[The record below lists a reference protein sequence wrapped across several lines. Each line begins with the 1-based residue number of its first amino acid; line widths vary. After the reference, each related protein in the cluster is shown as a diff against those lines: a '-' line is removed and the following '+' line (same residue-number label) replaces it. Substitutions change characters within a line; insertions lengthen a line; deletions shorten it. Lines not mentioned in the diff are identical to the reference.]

1 MAGPPQ
7 ALLVDSSACLPFAVI
22 SPLLSARLVC
32 RCRIRRCRDPWRPQ
46 RGGGGCRGP
55 HGGAVE
61 QRRVGLQC
69 LSINTKSIQ
78 VNKQHCRAESAFV
91 LQAWSYSEM
100 EKFRESSKSLTMD
113 EIQQEPEH
121 HVHAVGQSVA
131 PQSAAHEFQDRG
143 HGKPGQDGYTQSQR
157 RMLKKFQSRYLA
169 RKFFYLWAKMTF
181 GQVLPS
187 KARCLYGQKILHKA
201 FGEWKEQWAVCR
213 EKRLSLRADSHYR
226 HLLLNLIFKAWRT
239 YVCQQQGKRNRY
251 YVAESHAKRQT
262 LLRTWQHWL
271 LYVDVQRTKHG
282 MQSVALAF
290 RRRSCLC
297 ISWAVWRRQ
306 HYQKC
311 SGHKMNILALQYW
324 AQSLQFRAWLQWQEL
339 YLHSQ
344 NEKQKDTR
352 AVTHHQH
359 WELRRCMGA
368 WLGYLNLHRVKKRQ
382 NELAQEFHRSRR
394 LQRCFSHWQL
404 AWECRRRMHA
414 HGRDLEKQ
422 AARIA
427 LWRAFAHWKQYVVL
441 CVEEAQQCELA
452 EKHYKCH
459 LLELG
464 LKGLQ
469 QNVLDTRLQRMRAN
483 LSSCQHRV
491 TVLQKYWNCWK
502 SRLEEKEE
510 EQQQAL
516 TSVAHARYR
525 RVLMRQVF
533 DTWLLKTCKLQGYR
547 MGEKKAV
554 LHFQRRLLR
563 CSWSCWRGRAAARLE
578 EQEGLARA
586 GEHYSKQLLLKA
598 FCLWKQKTQERET
611 ERLKETKALRFH
623 CSKCLQQTWN
633 KWREYV
639 GHKREKWRKLV
650 KADLHYQHVLLGKTL
665 AAWKIYQQSIQCILY
680 QVAEKEE
687 QHTRLLLREVVCT
700 WRENAL
706 ALIHESEATTRADE
720 HYRRAILSKV
730 LLQWRDTA
738 WLRACHRHLK
748 VTAVL
753 EARKQ
758 LDLVRLQSLFLHW
771 KELMR
776 ESLMLRAQHHR
787 AAQHHQ
793 QHLLQ
798 KYLVK
803 WKHYH
808 QQCLGKKL
816 LQRRGDELMTHRLC
830 SASFSCWKT
839 RVFDAWLR
847 FAKGQQKKKDG
858 TEKVT
863 GAHHTAPLREGVT
876 CALRNTA
883 GIKQLQGQLH
893 TQPQLG
899 MQVTFKRPDANPETR
914 GHLSEEEPWPSKCRH
929 LPLHPAEGG
938 LVLPGL
944 KAIQGARL
952 PPRKPD
958 FPLESLES
966 KELLGLPF
974 TRSEV
979 PFQQTSVN
987 KCPAQTGNLMLTP
1000 HMEES
1005 TCQCL
1010 SQMDSAAHPHPS
1022 LTCASLPSWTQDM
1035 LRAGQGPELWSPAS
1049 FMSHLRAG
1057 SEERGG
1063 QPASGHKGAHSQDSQ
1078 QNSVE
1083 KKLAPNLQPHL
1094 LSSEAL
1100 VGKGSHQT
1108 AAEGEKREHRS
1119 REEMMERKVE
1129 VELWHIQQQM
1139 QYYYSRKQELKCC
1152 QQQAQILQ
1160 QWLEMSTQPG
1170 AQDGV
1175 QGVQEELGQLQV
1187 RISTLTRA
1195 QLAERQH
1202 VQALLARLR
1211 DIQRALQL

>member
-1 MAGPPQ
+1 
-7 ALLVDSSACLPFAVI
+7 
-22 SPLLSARLVC
+22 
-32 RCRIRRCRDPWRPQ
+32 
-46 RGGGGCRGP
+46 
-55 HGGAVE
+55 
-61 QRRVGLQC
+61 
-69 LSINTKSIQ
+69 
-78 VNKQHCRAESAFV
+78 
-91 LQAWSYSEM
+91 M
-100 EKFRESSKSLTMD
+100 EKFRGSSKSLMMD
-113 EIQQEPEH
+113 EIQQPPEH
-121 HVHAVGQSVA
+121 RVHAAVQSVA
-131 PQSAAHEFQDRG
+131 PQSATHEFQDRG
-143 HGKPGQDGYTQSQR
+143 HDKPGQDGYTQSQR

-169 RKFFYLWAKMTF
+169 RKFFYLWGKITF

-187 KARCLYGQKILHKA
+187 KARCLYDQKILQKA
-201 FGEWKEQWAVCR
+201 FGEWKEQWTLCR
-213 EKRLSLRADSHYR
+213 EKKLSLRADNHYR
-226 HLLLNLIFKAWRT
+226 HLLLNLIFKAWRA
-239 YVCQQQGKRNRY
+239 YVCQQQGKRNKY

-271 LYVDVQRTKHG
+271 VYVDVQRTKHG

-290 RRRSCLC
+290 RKRSCLG
-297 ISWAVWRRQ
+297 ISWAMWRRQ
-306 HYQKC
+306 YYQKC
-311 SGHKMNILALQYW
+311 SGHKMNILALQHW
-324 AQSLQFRAWLQWQEL
+324 AQSLQFRAWLQWREL
-339 YLHSQ
+339 YLHTQ
-344 NEKQKDTR
+344 NEKQKETR

-382 NELAQEFHRSRR
+382 NELAQEFHRSRTLR
-394 LQRCFSHWQL
+394 RCFSDWQL
-404 AWECRRRMHA
+404 SWECRRRMRA
-414 HGRDLEKQ
+414 HRRDLEKQ

-427 LWRAFAHWKQYVVL
+427 LWRVFAHWKHYVVL

-464 LKGLQ
+464 LKGLR
-469 QNVLDTRLQRMRAN
+469 QNVLDTRLQRMRTN

-491 TVLQKYWNCWK
+491 TVLQKYWNRWK

-533 DTWLLKTCKLQGYR
+533 DTWLLKTCQLQGYR
-547 MGEKKAV
+547 MGEKRAV
-554 LHFQRRLLR
+554 LHFQRQLLR
-563 CSWSCWRGRAAARLE
+563 CCWSCWRRRAAAHLE
-578 EQEGLARA
+578 EQEDLVRA
-586 GEHYSKQLLLKA
+586 GEHHSNQLLLKA
-598 FCLWKQKTQERET
+598 FCLWKQKAQERET
-611 ERLKETKALRFH
+611 ERFKETEALRFH

-639 GHKREKWRKLV
+639 GHQREKWRKLV
-650 KADLHYQHVLLGKTL
+650 QADLHYQHVLLGKTL
-665 AAWKIYQQSIQCILY
+665 AAWKIYQQNIQCILY
-680 QVAEKEE
+680 QVAEKEK
-687 QHTRLLLREVVCT
+687 QHTRLLLRQVVCT

-706 ALIHESEATTRADE
+706 ALIHETEATTRADE

-748 VTAVL
+748 VTAVV

-787 AAQHHQ
+787 AVQHHQ

-798 KYLVK
+798 KHLVK
-803 WKHYH
+803 WKSYH

-839 RVFDAWLR
+839 RLL
-847 FAKGQQKKKDG
+847 QQQWEKQKTVQALWHWSLSVQRKK
-858 TEKVT
+858 
-863 GAHHTAPLREGVT
+863 
-876 CALRNTA
+876 
-883 GIKQLQGQLH
+883 
-893 TQPQLG
+893 
-899 MQVTFKRPDANPETR
+899 QVTFKRPDVSPETR
-914 GHLSEEEPWPSKCRH
+914 GHSPEEEPWPSKCRH
-929 LPLHPAEGG
+929 LPLHPAVGG
-938 LVLPGL
+938 SVLCGL
-944 KAIQGARL
+944 NAFQRVRL

-966 KELLGLPF
+966 KELLGPPF

-987 KCPAQTGNLMLTP
+987 KCPAQPGNLMLTP
-1000 HMEES
+1000 HLEES
-1005 TCQCL
+1005 TCKCL
-1010 SQMDSAAHPHPS
+1010 SQVDNAAHPHPS
-1022 LTCASLPSWTQDM
+1022 LTCASLPLWTQDM
-1035 LRAGQGPELWSPAS
+1035 HRAGQGPELWSPAS
-1049 FMSHLRAG
+1049 FMSHMKAG
-1057 SEERGG
+1057 PEERGG

-1078 QNSVE
+1078 QNPVE
-1083 KKLAPNLQPHL
+1083 KKLPPNLQPHL

-1100 VGKGSHQT
+1100 VGTGSHQT
-1108 AAEGEKREHRS
+1108 AAEGEKRKQSS
-1119 REEMMERKVE
+1119 REEMMLERKVE

-1160 QWLEMSTQPG
+1160 QWLEMSMQPG

-1187 RISTLTRA
+1187 RISTLTSA
-1195 QLAERQH
+1195 QRAERHH

-1211 DIQRALQL
+1211 DIQLALDL